1 MDEIADR
8 ENMPVHRKNVNAG
21 SDKEIAELN
30 NENTHREH
38 ALADRRNGGVHRK
51 IEHALRIEASAAPE
65 NGGVPMDKYFN
76 LPGRAGRSAG
86 AELAVQ

>member
-30 NENTHREH
+30 NENTHLEH
-38 ALADRRNGGVHRK
+38 AL
-51 IEHALRIEASAAPE
+51 EASAAPE